1 MLASG
6 VEYDAARSIGEIDTN
21 LVEQRGGRRER
32 RISDRQD
39 IVAYG
44 RMKGPW
50 PWRAA
55 LHGAEQRRVCRPARG
70 CRRRHHQRGARGYRQ
85 DTDQLPDGRPLD
97 CGRDRT
103 AGHLVDDVEADGDRG
118 AMFQIAF
125 FETDRSEED
134 TSELQSPM
142 RSSY

>member
-1 MLASG
+1 MDDRLELCRGGKAPADRPRGQWRHRVGDRRGDRAHRDGFDERGRMLASG

-21 LVEQRGGRRER
+21 LFEQRGGRRER

-55 LHGAEQRRVCRPARG
+55 L
-70 CRRRHHQRGARGYRQ
+70 Q
-85 DTDQLPDGRPLD
+85 DRKSTRLN
-97 CGRDRT
+97 
-103 AGHLVDDVEADGDRG
+103 
-118 AMFQIAF
+118 
-125 FETDRSEED
+125 
-134 TSELQSPM
+134 
-142 RSSY
+142 SSH

>member
-21 LVEQRGGRRER
+21 LFEQRGGRRER

-55 LHGAEQRRVCRPARG
+55 LHGAEKRRVYRPAQG
-70 CRRRHHQRGARGYRQ
+70 CSRRHHQRGARGYRQ
-85 DTDQLPDGRPLD
+85 GADKLPEGSTLD
-97 CGRDRT
+97 CGPEPT
-103 AGHLVDDVEADGDRG
+103 
-118 AMFQIAF
+118 
-125 FETDRSEED
+125 
-134 TSELQSPM
+134 
-142 RSSY
+142 